1 MNAPIPLDGARFG
14 RLVVLERAVTD
25 DKATFYKC
33 ACDCGETKNVRAVSL
48 RNGDTQSCGCLRKEK
63 MAQKK
68 TTHGLY
74 GSPSYRSWRAMIIRC
89 TDESHKQFKD
99 YGGRG
104 ITIYPEW
111 LASFESFVSDLGIR
125 PSSTTLDRI
134 NTNGNY
140 EPGNCKWS
148 TPTEQ
153 NRNKRKPNQHNESHQ

>member
-48 RNGDTQSCGCLRKEK
+48 RNGDTKSCGCLRKEK
-63 MAQKK
+63 MAQQQ

-104 ITIYPEW
+104 ITICPEW